1 MRNPH
6 TTPTA
11 ILIFIEICLRKAASR
26 RTPPSPQSEQVDSDP
41 DVGTGAFVFAEEGF
55 EVAFFAPARVDGP
68 QRGQE
73 ADRAACFIGAQPGWR
88 RLGDA
93 REQLRDGLAATIG
106 DALQEPGEACFG
118 QPGRGLLGGI
128 AAQERDRDVGVRPGE
143 KPDGVGK
150 TRSSS
155 ARGWL
160 TSATWASTSCL
171 RDRDNVRSTPVAS
184 LSRLS
189 ARGRCPSLASDF
201 TAMRRRRCGSS
212 G

>member
-11 ILIFIEICLRKAASR
+11 ILIFIEIFLRKAASR
-26 RTPPSPQSEQVDSDP
+26 RTPPSPQSEQVGSDP

-55 EVAFFAPARVDGP
+55 EAAFFAPARVDGP

-128 AAQERDRDVGVRPGE
+128 AAQERDRDVGAQPGE

-171 RDRDNVRSTPVAS
+171 RDRDTVRSTRVAS

-189 ARGRCPSLASDF
+189 ARGRCPSVHQVSK
-201 TAMRRRRCGSS
+201 
-212 G
+212 